1 MLLEQPRLQIA
12 DFERR
17 SGWHVR
23 PEGLCRDDLC
33 LPLPPAALDGD
44 EIDLSQL
51 TGMPAVHD
59 PEAGL
64 WALGPPTSGHALS
77 SARAPEV
84 VLPDLDG
91 QPFDLATLRGSKVLL
106 LAWASW

>member
-1 MLLEQPRLQIA
+1 LLLEQPRLEIA

-23 PEGLCRDDLC
+23 PEGLCRDDIC
-33 LPLPPAALDGD
+33 LPLPPAALNGAQ
-44 EIDLSQL
+44 IDISELP
-51 TGMPAVHD
+51 GMPAVHD
-59 PEAGL
+59 PEVGL
-64 WALGPPTSGHALS
+64 WALGPPAS
-77 SARAPEV
+77 SHVLETAVVPAV